1 MRHHGPLAAE
11 ERQVAGQPPRAVRS
25 SELVT
30 LGFMRMD
37 RAMKYDRVVLADS
50 HLNLLSGVH
59 SLLDALFESVLM
71 VADERSMMEAL
82 AKFEPSLVVVDLSLP
97 DSGQANIAMRLHRSH
112 PQVPFIVLSVHDDPS
127 VVTEVQNAGAAGFV
141 LKRRVATDL
150 VPAVHQVLRGGVF
163 VSPAAQHLD
172 RRWEKRHA

>member
-1 MRHHGPLAAE
+1 
-11 ERQVAGQPPRAVRS
+11 
-25 SELVT
+25 
-30 LGFMRMD
+30 
-37 RAMKYDRVVLADS
+37 
-50 HLNLLSGVH
+50 
-59 SLLDALFESVLM
+59 
-71 VADERSMMEAL
+71 
-82 AKFEPSLVVVDLSLP
+82 
-97 DSGQANIAMRLHRSH
+97 MRLHRSH
-112 PQVPFIVLSVHDDPS
+112 PDVPFIVLSVHDDPS